1 MTQVPLPKPSTTTT
15 STTATTESV
24 NAAQVTEVKSSFV
37 VAATESE
44 APLDD
49 VVSNEKKQG

>member
-1 MTQVPLPKPSTTTT
+1 MAKPST
-15 STTATTESV
+15 STTVTTEAV

-44 APLDD
+44 APKDD
-49 VVSNEKKQG
+49 LVTNEQKQG